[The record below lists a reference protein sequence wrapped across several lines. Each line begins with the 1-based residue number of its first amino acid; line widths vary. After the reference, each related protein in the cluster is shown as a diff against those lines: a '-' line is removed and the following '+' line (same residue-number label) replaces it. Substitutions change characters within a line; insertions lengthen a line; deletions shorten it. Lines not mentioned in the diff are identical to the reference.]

1 MTRLL
6 TDGEVAHLLG
16 VKSSTVRRM
25 RADGRLPYVK
35 PTGLRAVRVR
45 EEDVLR
51 LIRRNTLGSRS
62 GGDAA

>member
-1 MTRLL
+1 
-6 TDGEVAHLLG
+6 
-16 VKSSTVRRM
+16 M